1 MGYRFH
7 EDTLQV
13 PGNVM
18 VKMSTV
24 ELDAGS
30 HMDPHT
36 HHTLELSMVVS
47 GNGEYRVGEQVYP
60 VEIGDIVLFNNIESH
75 GMWNTGREPL
85 LNVAL
90 EFEPRFIW
98 SNPLYPFDR
107 AFLAMFFTRN
117 EHFRHKLD
125 QNNPAFSSIQS
136 QFREIRKEFI
146 QQLPRYEIVIKVK
159 LMAILA
165 DILRYYDMTQADE
178 SSISRSRRQEME
190 EMLSYIATHYAEP
203 LPLKKLAERMHLH
216 PSHFSR
222 VFHAVNGLSPKEYI
236 VRMRVTAA
244 TQMLNTSDADVLEIA
259 QACGF
264 NNLSNFYTAF
274 KRITGKSPA
283 KYRSHPVD

>member
-7 EDTLQV
+7 EDILQV
-13 PGNVM
+13 PGDIL

-30 HMDPHT
+30 HMDPHI

-47 GNGEYRVGEQVYP
+47 GNGEYRAGDLVYP
-60 VEIGDIVLFNNIESH
+60 VSAGDIVLFNNIESH
-75 GMWNTGREPL
+75 AMWNTGTEPL

-98 SNPLYPFDR
+98 SDPLYSFDQ

-125 QNNPAFSSIQS
+125 RDNPAFDSIQH
-136 QFREIRKEFI
+136 QFREIRQEFI
-146 QQLPRYEIVIKVK
+146 AQLPRYEVVIKVK
-159 LMAILA
+159 LLAILA
-165 DILRYYDMTQADE
+165 NMLRYYDMTKTDE
-178 SSISRSRRQEME
+178 TSLSVSRRQEME
-190 EMLSYIATHYAEP
+190 EMLAYIATHYADP
-203 LPLKKLAERMHLH
+203 LSLKGLAERMHLH
-216 PSHFSR
+216 PAHFSR
-222 VFHAVNGLSPKEYI
+222 VFHTVNGISPKEYI
-236 VRMRVTAA
+236 IRVRVTAA
-244 TQMLNTSDADVLEIA
+244 TQMLNTTDADVLEIA

-283 KYRSHPVD
+283 QYRAHPVD

>member
-117 EHFRHKLD
+117 ERFRHKLD